1 MIVYHSINNVNSIYT
16 IIIIQIYLLFML
28 HRLIF
33 DRSICNSFEIK
44 YITHLAV
51 AFPFDR
57 YCKSIR
63 RKLLESVFIKKNNWN
78 LNEYNAR
85 INVRDLIIVCVCAIS
100 D

>member
-1 MIVYHSINNVNSIYT
+1 
-16 IIIIQIYLLFML
+16 ML

-63 RKLLESVFIKKNNWN
+63 RKLLESVFIKKNNFI
-78 LNEYNAR
+78 E
-85 INVRDLIIVCVCAIS
+85 I
-100 D
+100 